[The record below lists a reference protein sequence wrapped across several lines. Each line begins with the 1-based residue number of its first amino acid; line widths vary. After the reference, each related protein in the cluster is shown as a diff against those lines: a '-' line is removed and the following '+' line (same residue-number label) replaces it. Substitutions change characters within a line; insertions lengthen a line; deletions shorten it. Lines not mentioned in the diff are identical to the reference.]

1 MSTRPATLTWGGIA
15 RLGMVQLALG
25 AVVVLMTS
33 TLNRVMTI
41 ELALPAVVPGA
52 LVGFHFL
59 VQGIRPWM
67 GHGSDRSGRRGPWI
81 IGGMVALALGGVAAA
96 AATALTATDR
106 VAGLSAAVVA
116 YAVIGAGVSAVGTPL
131 LAMLAERV
139 APERRAGAAAIT
151 WLMMIVGFIL
161 TTAIGG
167 KLLDPFSM
175 TRLVTVSAW
184 VGALAVLVTI
194 AAVWGMEREPVRVDA
209 PQATGERTD
218 FRSALRT
225 IWSDPVARRFSGFVF
240 VAMLAFSAQ
249 DLILEPFAG
258 MVFGL
263 TPGGSTRISSM
274 QNGGMLAGMIGAA
287 LLANRFGTLRQWAV
301 GGCVASAAAFAA
313 LTMVPALGSLAM
325 LKGVVFALGAS
336 NGVFAIGAI
345 GSMMALITEAGDDK
359 TGARMGVFGAAQGLA
374 YGLGGFAGA
383 WASDVARGWFGSAA
397 AGYGAVFA
405 AEAMLFAASAWLA
418 ATSASRS
425 RGSALRTRDGSGD
438 ALLGAMR

>member
-1 MSTRPATLTWGGIA
+1 
-15 RLGMVQLALG
+15 MVQLALG

-33 TLNRVMTI
+33 TLNRVMTV
-41 ELALPAVVPGA
+41 ELALPAIVPGA

-59 VQGIRPWM
+59 VQAIRPWM
-67 GHGSDRSGRRGPWI
+67 GFGSDRSGRRAPWI
-81 IGGMVALALGGVAAA
+81 IAGMVVLALGGVAAA
-96 AATALTATDR
+96 AATALTATNR
-106 VAGLSAAVVA
+106 AAGLSAAVVA
-116 YAVIGAGVSAVGTPL
+116 YAMIGIGVSAVGTPL
-131 LAMLAERV
+131 LAMVAERV

-167 KLLDPFSM
+167 KALDPFSM
-175 TRLVTVSAW
+175 TRLVAVSAW
-184 VGALAVLVTI
+184 VGAIALAVTI
-194 AAVWGMEREPVRVDA
+194 VAVWGMERTPVSVA
-209 PQATGERTD
+209 PKAATESD
-218 FRSALRT
+218 FRSALAM
-225 IWSDPVARRFSGFVF
+225 IWSDPVARRFSFFVF

-301 GGCVASAAAFAA
+301 GGCIASAAAFAG
-313 LTMVPALGSLAM
+313 LSLVPMFGSLAM

-345 GSMMALITEAGDDK
+345 GSMMALITEAGDDR

-383 WASDVARGWFGSAA
+383 WMSDLARGWFGSPAS
-397 AGYGAVFA
+397 GYAAVFVV
-405 AEAMLFAASAWLA
+405 EAVLFVGSAWLA
-418 ATSASRS
+418 ATSASAVRGNSLRARS
-425 RGSALRTRDGSGD
+425 GSGD